1 MSAFF
6 PVASQNAPKVLS
18 CKVKSDFFET
28 TLQQRTTYLLV
39 VMDPSANGDRV
50 GVGLTMSGLDIIKD
64 KAVRRQA
71 DVVQATATT
80 AAVAVRWR

>member
-18 CKVKSDFFET
+18 CKVKSDFFDT
-28 TLQQRTTYLLV
+28 TLQQRLPTCWWLWTHQLTV
-39 VMDPSANGDRV
+39 
-50 GVGLTMSGLDIIKD
+50 TMSGLDIIKD
-64 KAVRRQA
+64 KAVWRQA